1 MNKKISLGL
10 ALALVFISVAATVAI
25 TMSLTMRTY
34 NAIIK
39 DLPSRSKLYSAVSE
53 LDDIVRNNYYGEIND
68 SLLNAELSGGYAEGL
83 GDKYSRYLSA
93 ADYST
98 YKDEMDGKK
107 IGIGVIAFYNPADM
121 SIYVAEVSENSP
133 AAISGLQK
141 GDKITHID
149 EEAVTV
155 YNYTELLKKLTG
167 DRLSTV
173 TVTFVRGEESK
184 TVSVVKGYSAQ
195 SVYYSLNGGVGY
207 VKITDFYAT
216 TATQLNDAVNSLVK
230 QGATSLVFDL
240 RGTYNGLITHAASAL
255 DVLVPVASEGTGA
268 LATATAKDGSVR
280 QTFTADAES
289 VSMPMIVLVNSETA
303 GPAELFAC
311 DLRDY
316 GKAQLVGEKT
326 AGNGTMQEA
335 FALSDGGAI
344 LLTTAVIQPYISDAY
359 NKVGLTPDTE
369 VPLSSEKRVK
379 ELHLTELSTYGLM
392 NRVPRSEI
400 REMISALENQGY
412 LATHPDRGD
421 LKLTSKAREVLFH
434 GEKVKMLVRKKKP
447 EKPRKKDASS
457 SPNTAGLLEDLKTLR
472 MTLAKEEKIP
482 AYIVFSN
489 ATLQDMARKAPVTMT
504 DFLDVSGVGKY
515 KAERYGQVFITTIK
529 KYLGGASGE
538 GE

>member
-240 RGTYNGLITHAASAL
+240 RGTFNGLITHAASTL

-379 ELHLTELSTYGLM
+379 LPVLPLAEDDQYQKAYSMLT
-392 NRVPRSEI
+392 
-400 REMISALENQGY
+400 
-412 LATHPDRGD
+412 
-421 LKLTSKAREVLFH
+421 
-434 GEKVKMLVRKKKP
+434 GE
-447 EKPRKKDASS
+447 
-457 SPNTAGLLEDLKTLR
+457 T
-472 MTLAKEEKIP
+472 
-482 AYIVFSN
+482 
-489 ATLQDMARKAPVTMT
+489 
-504 DFLDVSGVGKY
+504 
-515 KAERYGQVFITTIK
+515 
-529 KYLGGASGE
+529 SGE
-538 GE
+538 

>member
-68 SLLNAELSGGYAEGL
+68 SLLNAELSGGYADGL
-83 GDKYSRYLSA
+83 GDKYSRYLTA
-93 ADYST
+93 ADYSV

-107 IGIGVIAFYNPADM
+107 IGIGVIAFYNPSDM

-149 EEAVTV
+149 EEAVSV

-173 TVTFVRGEESK
+173 TVTYVRGEESK

-195 SVYYSLNGGVGY
+195 SVYSGLNGSVGY
-207 VKITDFYAT
+207 LKITDFYAT
-216 TATQLNDAVNSLVK
+216 TASQLKTAVDSLVK
-230 QGATSLVFDL
+230 QGATGLIFDL
-240 RGTYNGLITHAASAL
+240 RGTANGLVTHAASAL
-255 DVLVPVASEGTGA
+255 DVLVPVASEGSGA
-268 LATATAKDGSVR
+268 LATAVAKDGSVR
-280 QTFTADAES
+280 KTFTAEAES
-289 VSMPMIVLVNSETA
+289 ISMPMIVLIDSDTA

-344 LLTTAVIQPYISDAY
+344 LLTTAIVQPYISESY
-359 NKVGLTPDTE
+359 HKVGLEPDIE
-369 VPLSSEKRVK
+369 VDLRGEKRARLPLLALSDDDQYQK
-379 ELHLTELSTYGLM
+379 AFTLLT
-392 NRVPRSEI
+392 
-400 REMISALENQGY
+400 
-412 LATHPDRGD
+412 
-421 LKLTSKAREVLFH
+421 
-434 GEKVKMLVRKKKP
+434 GE
-447 EKPRKKDASS
+447 
-457 SPNTAGLLEDLKTLR
+457 T
-472 MTLAKEEKIP
+472 
-482 AYIVFSN
+482 
-489 ATLQDMARKAPVTMT
+489 
-504 DFLDVSGVGKY
+504 
-515 KAERYGQVFITTIK
+515 
-529 KYLGGASGE
+529 SGE
-538 GE
+538 

>member
-10 ALALVFISVAATVAI
+10 ALALIFVSVAATVAI

-34 NAIIK
+34 NSIIK

-83 GDKYSRYLSA
+83 GDKYSRYLTA
-93 ADYST
+93 AEYSV

-107 IGIGVIAFYNPADM
+107 IGIGVIAFYNPTDM

-149 EEAVTV
+149 EESVSV

-173 TVTFVRGEESK
+173 TVTYVRGEESK

-195 SVYYSLNGGVGY
+195 SVYYSLNGSVGY
-207 VKITDFYAT
+207 LKITDFYAT
-216 TATQLNDAVNSLVK
+216 TASQLKTAVDSLVK
-230 QGATSLVFDL
+230 QGATGLIFDL
-240 RGTYNGLITHAASAL
+240 RGTANGLVTHAASAL
-255 DVLVPVASEGTGA
+255 DVLVPVASEGSGA
-268 LATATAKDGSVR
+268 LATAVAKDGSVR
-280 QTFTADAES
+280 KTFTAEAES
-289 VSMPMIVLVNSETA
+289 ISMPMIVLINSDTA

-344 LLTTAVIQPYISDAY
+344 LLTTAVVRPYISESY
-359 NKVGLTPDTE
+359 HKVGLTPDTE
-369 VPLSSEKRVK
+369 VSLNGEKRTK
-379 ELHLTELSTYGLM
+379 LPLLALSDDDQYQKAYVL
-392 NRVPRSEI
+392 
-400 REMISALENQGY
+400 
-412 LATHPDRGD
+412 LA
-421 LKLTSKAREVLFH
+421 
-434 GEKVKMLVRKKKP
+434 GE
-447 EKPRKKDASS
+447 
-457 SPNTAGLLEDLKTLR
+457 T
-472 MTLAKEEKIP
+472 
-482 AYIVFSN
+482 
-489 ATLQDMARKAPVTMT
+489 
-504 DFLDVSGVGKY
+504 
-515 KAERYGQVFITTIK
+515 
-529 KYLGGASGE
+529 SGE
-538 GE
+538 

>member
-10 ALALVFISVAATVAI
+10 ALALIFVSVAATVAI

-34 NAIIK
+34 NSIIK

-83 GDKYSRYLSA
+83 GDKYSRYLTA
-93 ADYST
+93 AEYSV

-107 IGIGVIAFYNPADM
+107 IGIGVIAFYNPTDM

-149 EEAVTV
+149 EESVSV

-173 TVTFVRGEESK
+173 TVTYVRGEESK

-195 SVYYSLNGGVGY
+195 SVYYSLNGSVGY
-207 VKITDFYAT
+207 LKITDFYAT
-216 TATQLNDAVNSLVK
+216 TASQLKTAVDSLVK
-230 QGATSLVFDL
+230 QGATGLIFDL
-240 RGTYNGLITHAASAL
+240 RGTANGLVTHAASAL
-255 DVLVPVASEGTGA
+255 DVLVPVASEGSGA
-268 LATATAKDGSVR
+268 LATAVAKDGSVR
-280 QTFTADAES
+280 KTFTAEAES
-289 VSMPMIVLVNSETA
+289 ISMPMIVLINSDTA

-344 LLTTAVIQPYISDAY
+344 LLTTAVVRPYISESY
-359 NKVGLTPDTE
+359 HKVGLTPDTE
-369 VPLSSEKRVK
+369 VSLNGEKRTKLPLLALSDDDQYQKAYV
-379 ELHLTELSTYGLM
+379 LLT
-392 NRVPRSEI
+392 
-400 REMISALENQGY
+400 
-412 LATHPDRGD
+412 
-421 LKLTSKAREVLFH
+421 
-434 GEKVKMLVRKKKP
+434 GE
-447 EKPRKKDASS
+447 
-457 SPNTAGLLEDLKTLR
+457 T
-472 MTLAKEEKIP
+472 
-482 AYIVFSN
+482 
-489 ATLQDMARKAPVTMT
+489 
-504 DFLDVSGVGKY
+504 
-515 KAERYGQVFITTIK
+515 
-529 KYLGGASGE
+529 SGE
-538 GE
+538 

>member
-68 SLLNAELSGGYAEGL
+68 SLLNAELSGGYADGL
-83 GDKYSRYLSA
+83 GDKYSRYLTA
-93 ADYST
+93 AEYSV

-107 IGIGVIAFYNPADM
+107 IGIGVIAFYNPSDM

-149 EEAVTV
+149 EESVSV

-173 TVTFVRGEESK
+173 TVTYVRGEESK

-195 SVYYSLNGGVGY
+195 SVYSGLNGSVGY
-207 VKITDFYAT
+207 LKITDFYAT
-216 TATQLNDAVNSLVK
+216 TASQLKTAVDSLVK
-230 QGATSLVFDL
+230 QGATGLIFDL
-240 RGTYNGLITHAASAL
+240 RGTANGLVTHAASTL
-255 DVLVPVASEGTGA
+255 DVLVPVASEGSGA
-268 LATATAKDGSVR
+268 LATAVAKDGSVR
-280 QTFTADAES
+280 KTFTAEAES
-289 VSMPMIVLVNSETA
+289 ISMPMIVLIDSDTA

-344 LLTTAVIQPYISDAY
+344 LLTTAIVQPYISESY
-359 NKVGLTPDTE
+359 HKVGLEPDIE
-369 VPLSSEKRVK
+369 VALRGEKRARLPLLALSDDDQYQK
-379 ELHLTELSTYGLM
+379 AFTLLT
-392 NRVPRSEI
+392 
-400 REMISALENQGY
+400 
-412 LATHPDRGD
+412 
-421 LKLTSKAREVLFH
+421 
-434 GEKVKMLVRKKKP
+434 GE
-447 EKPRKKDASS
+447 
-457 SPNTAGLLEDLKTLR
+457 T
-472 MTLAKEEKIP
+472 
-482 AYIVFSN
+482 
-489 ATLQDMARKAPVTMT
+489 
-504 DFLDVSGVGKY
+504 
-515 KAERYGQVFITTIK
+515 
-529 KYLGGASGE
+529 SGE
-538 GE
+538 

>member
-167 DRLSTV
+167 DRLSSV

-184 TVSVVKGYSAQ
+184 TVSVGKGYSAQ

-379 ELHLTELSTYGLM
+379 LPVLSLAEDDQYQKAYSMLT
-392 NRVPRSEI
+392 
-400 REMISALENQGY
+400 
-412 LATHPDRGD
+412 
-421 LKLTSKAREVLFH
+421 
-434 GEKVKMLVRKKKP
+434 GE
-447 EKPRKKDASS
+447 
-457 SPNTAGLLEDLKTLR
+457 T
-472 MTLAKEEKIP
+472 
-482 AYIVFSN
+482 
-489 ATLQDMARKAPVTMT
+489 
-504 DFLDVSGVGKY
+504 
-515 KAERYGQVFITTIK
+515 
-529 KYLGGASGE
+529 SGE
-538 GE
+538 